1 MTDPILCPCG
11 AEVIPGDRWT
21 DAHAAAWNA
30 EHDGHSPARTLADDV
45 SEMLSGIECDV
56 RPMVLGNG
64 ARVEFESKQAK
75 GEAVARLAGFELSDI
90 GYVLFVRAKDGG
102 K

>member
-1 MTDPILCPCG
+1 MTLIACPCG

-21 DAHAAAWNA
+21 EADAAAWRA
-30 EHDGHSPARTLADDV
+30 EHAGHSPARTLADDV
-45 SEMLSGIECDV
+45 RETLKDIECNV

-75 GEAVARLAGFELSDI
+75 TEAIARLAGFELSDI